1 MENTKKTSKFAQAA
15 ENAMILS
22 RLMKGRNKLETED
35 IIGEELTI
43 DEFDVVVLDGKNFG
57 VCHFIE
63 KPDSYYN
70 AGTVLTKIFMEWA
83 DMYGH
88 DIEAASNDLARE
100 GGVRIRL
107 TPTKT
112 RKGNNLTNV
121 SIML

>member
-1 MENTKKTSKFAQAA
+1 MENKKKISKFAQAA
-15 ENAMILS
+15 ENATTLS
-22 RLMKGRNKLETED
+22 RVMNGRNKLETED

-43 DEFDVVVLDGKNFG
+43 DEFDIVVLDGKTFG

-88 DIEAASNDLARE
+88 DVEAASNDLGKE
-100 GGVRIRL
+100 GGVHIRL
-107 TPTKT
+107 TATKT
-112 RKGNNLTNV
+112 KKGNNLTNV
-121 SIML
+121 SILL